1 MLRALLNQD
10 VDHKYDFYP
19 YYSSMQAFL
28 GEQAVN
34 QAWLPESNYILL
46 GKDSRQTQKH
56 KTESDSLDR

>member
-46 GKDSRQTQKH
+46 GKD
-56 KTESDSLDR
+56 